1 MKAGF
6 IQAMEAFQDI
16 QYGDQQ
22 LEAKVQH
29 NKAECEQQLG
39 DVVQMVLALK
49 VRTLFLTKGHI
60 FTILNL
66 LQDSSSVTDVAVGQI
81 NGE

>member
-1 MKAGF
+1 MAREMKAGF
-6 IQAMEAFQDI
+6 THAMEALQDI

-22 LEAKVQH
+22 LEATVQH

-49 VRTLFLTKGHI
+49 VRTLSLTEGHI
-60 FTILNL
+60 YTIV
-66 LQDSSSVTDVAVGQI
+66 QVKV
-81 NGE
+81 